1 MSSDATT
8 STSAGT
14 DVLDRGGAEPSST
27 GAILGAYVA
36 LTKPRIIELLLVTT
50 LPAMVVAERG
60 LPDVGLVLATLIGG
74 TLGAGSANAF
84 NSIIERDSDALMAR
98 TRRRPLPN
106 HSIAPRSAVIFA
118 TALAAI
124 SFVGTA
130 LLVNLL
136 TAVLILA
143 ANAFY
148 VVVYTAYL
156 KPRTV
161 QNIVIGG
168 AAGCVPVLAG
178 WSAVTDDLS
187 LTAWLMFAVVFLWT
201 PPHFWALA
209 LRYREDYAAAGIPM
223 LPVVAGTTETTRQ
236 IVGYTFI
243 MVGFSLALG
252 LVARAG
258 LVYLAIALV
267 LGCRFA
273 QLALRLHKVGLAAP
287 EGEDEVVHVEAMRV
301 FRFSIAYLG
310 LLLFGLAGDILA
322 FG

>member
-1 MSSDATT
+1 MTAPTMTAEPTAS
-8 STSAGT
+8 T
-14 DVLDRGGAEPSST
+14 DVVR
-27 GAILGAYVA
+27 AYVA
-36 LTKPRIIELLLVTT
+36 LTKPRIVELLLVTT

-60 LPDVGLVLATLIGG
+60 FPGAGLVLATLIGG

-84 NSIIERDSDALMAR
+84 NSIIERESDALMAR

-106 HSIAPRSAVIFA
+106 HSIGTRAAIVFA
-118 TALAAI
+118 TVLAVVSFAL
-124 SFVGTA
+124 TA
-130 LLVNLL
+130 VAVNLL
-136 TAVLILA
+136 TAWLILA

-148 VVVYTAYL
+148 VIVYTAYL

-178 WSAVTDDLS
+178 WSAVTGELS

-209 LRYREDYAAAGIPM
+209 IRYREDYAAASIPM
-223 LPVVAGTTETTRQ
+223 LPVVAGTVETTRQ

-252 LVARAG
+252 LVADAG
-258 LVYLAIALV
+258 VLYLVAALV
-267 LGCRFA
+267 LGLRFA
-273 QLALRLHKVGLAAP
+273 QLALQLHRVGVANPAP
-287 EGEDEVVHVEAMRV
+287 DDETVHAPAMKV

-310 LLLFGLAGDILA
+310 LLLFALAADVVIGA
-322 FG
+322 